1 MRSKEIF
8 RKKGQGTKVH
18 CLTNPV
24 SMQDMANL
32 LLAAGGSAVMA
43 LDCEEVQ
50 EITELSQAT
59 LLNLGVPDR
68 SRLEACILAGRRAN
82 EMGHPVV
89 LDPVG
94 AGASRFRR
102 EGIRQLLAQV
112 RINLIRCNQ
121 EEARAVLEVAGG
133 KASEELQSRSSGGVE
148 SILSLNAEQQTGM
161 AEQLALACGC
171 TVLVSGP
178 QDVVS
183 DGSRSEILTGGDGRI
198 CRITGGGCLLSALC
212 AFFCGAGQEP
222 FTAAVQAG
230 QIWKEA
236 ARRAGEAADQI
247 QGGIGSFHTFLF
259 DEMEDLCMK
268 GEGI

>member
-1 MRSKEIF
+1 
-8 RKKGQGTKVH
+8 
-18 CLTNPV
+18 
-24 SMQDMANL
+24 
-32 LLAAGGSAVMA
+32 MA

-112 RINLIRCNQ
+112 RIDLIRCNQ

-133 KASEELQSRSSGGVE
+133 KASEELQPELRR
-148 SILSLNAEQQTGM
+148 
-161 AEQLALACGC
+161 CGEH
-171 TVLVSGP
+171 P
-178 QDVVS
+178 FPERRAAD
-183 DGSRSEILTGGDGRI
+183 GDGRAA
-198 CRITGGGCLLSALC
+198 CPRLRLYCSGERAAGC
-212 AFFCGAGQEP
+212 
-222 FTAAVQAG
+222 
-230 QIWKEA
+230 
-236 ARRAGEAADQI
+236 
-247 QGGIGSFHTFLF
+247 GI
-259 DEMEDLCMK
+259 
-268 GEGI
+268 

>member
-112 RINLIRCNQ
+112 RIDLIRCNQ

-133 KASEELQSRSSGGVE
+133 K
-148 SILSLNAEQQTGM
+148 
-161 AEQLALACGC
+161 
-171 TVLVSGP
+171 
-178 QDVVS
+178 
-183 DGSRSEILTGGDGRI
+183 
-198 CRITGGGCLLSALC
+198 LLRN
-212 AFFCGAGQEP
+212 F
-222 FTAAVQAG
+222 
-230 QIWKEA
+230 
-236 ARRAGEAADQI
+236 RAGAPEVWRA
-247 QGGIGSFHTFLF
+247 SFP
-259 DEMEDLCMK
+259 
-268 GEGI
+268 